1 MLVLIKGLV
10 GFTSEAISWVQR
22 FFCGGVLI
30 SDPITLLAVSLYF
43 FVTQSWEDL

>member
-30 SDPITLLAVSLYF
+30 SDPINLLAVSLYF